1 MLNSLRLRLLAI
13 AVVGIAAALVIAG
26 FVIVSAFDDHA
37 RGRYVKE
44 LDDHLLQVAALLV
57 PQANGKASL
66 SGELSDPLFRRPLS
80 GLYWQVWEKGE
91 VAARSRSLWDQS
103 ILLQRD
109 DLGADARHVHE
120 LRGPN
125 NKWLIAVERRVIM
138 PGPDGDRSFRVAV
151 AGEQCVINEAKHA
164 FGKTVALS
172 LAVLGGL
179 LVLASW
185 AQVKMGLAPLGGLR
199 RELEALRAGHGE
211 RLTGKVPIELEGLAS
226 DLNQLLESQ
235 SQAIERTRANA
246 AKLAHGLKTPLA
258 VLSTEARALRERGE
272 TGAADSIENEIGDM
286 NVHVMRTL
294 AAARAV
300 GPRPP
305 ATIRTPVGPVLT
317 RLVSVMKRLPN
328 GNELIWDLE
337 VSPKEL
343 ECAVDQRDIEE
354 LAGNL
359 LDNARKWARRRVKVM
374 ARAHERGV
382 AITVEDDGCGIPPE
396 LVDDVMT
403 RGVRLDE
410 STPGTG
416 VGLGVVADLVT
427 LHGGNFVIADSA
439 LGGVLA
445 EVRI

>member
-1 MLNSLRLRLLAI
+1 MNSLRLRLLAM
-13 AVVGIAAALVIAG
+13 AVVGVAVALLIAG

-57 PQANGKASL
+57 PQADGKASL

-91 VAARSRSLWDQS
+91 VVARSRSLWDET
-103 ILLQRD
+103 LLLERD
-109 DLGADARHVHE
+109 DLGADARHVHV
-120 LRGPN
+120 LRGPKD
-125 NKWLIAVERRVIM
+125 KWLIVVERRVIM
-138 PGPDGDRSFRVAV
+138 PGPDRERSFRVAV
-151 AGEQCVINEAKHA
+151 AGEQCVVNEAKHA

-172 LAVLGGL
+172 MAVLGGL

-199 RELEALRAGHGE
+199 RQLEALRAGHGE
-211 RLTGKVPIELEGLAS
+211 RLTGQVPIELEGLAS

-272 TGAADSIENEIGDM
+272 TGAADSIDQEIGAM

-294 AAARAV
+294 AASRAV

-305 ATIRTPVGPVLT
+305 VTVRTPVEPLLT
-317 RLVSVMKRLPN
+317 RLMSVMKRLPR
-328 GNELIWDLE
+328 GDELMWELD
-337 VSPKEL
+337 VSPKGL
-343 ECAVDQRDIEE
+343 ECAVDRRDIEE

-359 LDNARKWARRRVKVM
+359 LDNARKWARGRVKVT
-374 ARAHERGV
+374 ARVHGCGV
-382 AITVEDDGCGIPPE
+382 AITVEDDGRGIPPE
-396 LVDDVMT
+396 LVDDVVT

-416 VGLGVVADLVT
+416 VGLGVVADLVS
-427 LHGGNFVIADSA
+427 LHGGDFVIEDSA
-439 LGGVLA
+439 LGGVRA